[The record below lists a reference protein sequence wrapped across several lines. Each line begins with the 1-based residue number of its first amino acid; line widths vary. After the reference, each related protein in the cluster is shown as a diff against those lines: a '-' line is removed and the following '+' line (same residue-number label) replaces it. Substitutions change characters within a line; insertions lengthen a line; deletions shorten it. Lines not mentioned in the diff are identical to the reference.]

1 MESTK
6 SHNISPALLMYLKT
20 LSSGAISMR
29 GTQEEMIMRAM
40 DVMTQPVIS
49 VAPDTSVLE
58 AARLMLQHKISGLP
72 VVEPQGIV
80 IGIVT
85 EGDFLRRA

>member
-1 MESTK
+1 MS
-6 SHNISPALLMYLKT
+6 
-20 LSSGAISMR
+20 

-40 DVMTQPVIS
+40 DVMTQRVIS

-72 VVEPQGIV
+72 VV
-80 IGIVT
+80 
-85 EGDFLRRA
+85 